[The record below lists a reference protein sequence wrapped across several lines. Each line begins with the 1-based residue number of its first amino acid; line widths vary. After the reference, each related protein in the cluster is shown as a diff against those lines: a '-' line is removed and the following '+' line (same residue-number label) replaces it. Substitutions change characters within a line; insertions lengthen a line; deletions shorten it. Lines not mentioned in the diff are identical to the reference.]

1 MSQSFGRVFCPT
13 YGHLVIDQSPSAK
26 LSWSNQTTGR
36 KNQKNCFQDR
46 IIESWDL
53 VIPSWFEGELW
64 IFRWH
69 ASPSTRGCLSLVS
82 WAQLGELSVPI
93 IPISLKAFIQSASSA
108 WWEETHAPVEDF
120 DVNAKRTDVEVKMQE
135 SYHGSFQNVQ
145 CTIQKPARGTY
156 SRRNTI
162 VTLHSNAIVKL
173 EILTVKR

>member
-26 LSWSNQTTGR
+26 LSWSIQTTGR
-36 KNQKNCFQDR
+36 KNPKNCFQDR

-64 IFRWH
+64 TFRWH

-120 DVNAKRTDVEVKMQE
+120 DVNAKRTDAEVKMQE
-135 SYHGSFQNVQ
+135 SYHGSLQNVQ
-145 CTIQKPARGTY
+145 FRSPHVEHTAGEMQ
-156 SRRNTI
+156 
-162 VTLHSNAIVKL
+162 
-173 EILTVKR
+173 